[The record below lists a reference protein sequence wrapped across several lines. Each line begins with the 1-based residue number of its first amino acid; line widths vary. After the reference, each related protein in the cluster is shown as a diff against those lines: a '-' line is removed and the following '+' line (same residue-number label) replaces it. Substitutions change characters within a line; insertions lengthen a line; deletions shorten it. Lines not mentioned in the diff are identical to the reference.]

1 LLTEV
6 SWAAPG
12 EEVVQTFDPRGDW
25 STSRHGVS
33 RGVPGMEEPPE
44 GGGKSKKK
52 KKKPKAAGDGEDEDD
67 EGRAEGTGDAAT
79 QDPPEKKLESRDNV
93 SKRIKAV
100 TKKLTQAR
108 DLAAAA
114 NDGSK
119 ELNVDQKLK
128 IESIPT
134 MEAELA
140 ELNALL
146 ASLAV

>member
-1 LLTEV
+1 
-6 SWAAPG
+6 
-12 EEVVQTFDPRGDW
+12 
-25 STSRHGVS
+25 
-33 RGVPGMEEPPE
+33 MEEPPE